1 MITFNLDDGFAEA
14 IVRGFK
20 SGILSQADYSNLGQC
35 DSLEGYVLS
44 CYTRKSLAFG
54 PPPSTLF

>member
-14 IVRGFK
+14 IVRGYK

-35 DSLEGYVLS
+35 DSLEGE
-44 CYTRKSLAFG
+44 
-54 PPPSTLF
+54 